1 MIRKECAC
9 VAEFELKRKTALN
22 RDHGFSAEWEDFA
35 CREIEGEHV
44 WWGGIAQSGL
54 DAFARSVKRNLGFAA
69 PAQGRFAEA
78 ELEGERFRML
88 NVGDRQFFLMSMAP
102 AYPRVLDKVAN
113 LTDQTDGWV
122 GVVVE
127 GSRSRDVLERLT
139 GIDLYPSAFG
149 DGSAARAP
157 FEGMLGVIACESAKA
172 GRFAIH
178 FQRSSARSFV
188 DHLCHAAAS
197 ACGPAKSGGH

>member
-1 MIRKECAC
+1 MIPKECAC

-22 RDHGFSAEWEDFA
+22 RDHGFAAEWEGFA

-44 WWGGIAQSGL
+44 WWGGVPQSGHE
-54 DAFARSVKRNLGFAA
+54 AFARSVKRNLGFAA

-78 ELEGERFRML
+78 LREGARYRML
-88 NVGDRQFFLMSMAP
+88 NVGDRQFFLTATAP
-102 AYPRVLDKVAN
+102 AYPNAIDKVAN

-139 GIDLYPSAFG
+139 SIDVHASVFQ
-149 DGSAARAP
+149 DGFATRAP
-157 FEGMLGVIACESAKA
+157 FEGMLGVIACENAKA

-197 ACGPAKSGGH
+197 ACGPAKSVGH

>member
-1 MIRKECAC
+1 
-9 VAEFELKRKTALN
+9 
-22 RDHGFSAEWEDFA
+22 
-35 CREIEGEHV
+35 
-44 WWGGIAQSGL
+44 
-54 DAFARSVKRNLGFAA
+54 
-69 PAQGRFAEA
+69 
-78 ELEGERFRML
+78 
-88 NVGDRQFFLMSMAP
+88 MAP
-102 AYPRVLDKVAN
+102 TYPRVLDKVAN
-113 LTDQTDGWV
+113 LTEQTDGWV

-178 FQRSSARSFV
+178 FQRSSARSFL
-188 DHLCHAAAS
+188 DHLCHSAAS